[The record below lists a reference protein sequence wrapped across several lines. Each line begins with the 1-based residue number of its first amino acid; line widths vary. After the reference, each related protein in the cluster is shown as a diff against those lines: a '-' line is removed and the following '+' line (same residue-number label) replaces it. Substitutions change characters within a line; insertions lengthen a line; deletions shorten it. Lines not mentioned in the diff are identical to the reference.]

1 MLADRVRIGT
11 HSSKPAKLI
20 DRTTP
25 TLVVDQPYST
35 EGNGGRKLV
44 RLDNGWLVAC
54 LVNPAGNIWYFVSKD
69 SGETWEVLYMCAMGN
84 NNMSIASVGN
94 FVYGLIGTNSGNM
107 WFKAIDVRTGQVTQN
122 TNFISDKQVSY
133 VSLVKNV
140 DGTELHFC
148 WSSKD
153 VVSPNNY
160 NIKYCKGTINSDGTI
175 AFGDIEYVTRATGS
189 IAHLLNP
196 SIILD
201 NNEVPCIIVQGDG
214 MNSDANRGLGFNDS
228 YRSILILKR
237 NNSLN
242 SGDKLDSSWSS
253 KNIYVDRDARAQS
266 TPSACVDKDGVI
278 HVAWT
283 GKNASGNFIIN
294 YAKSTDEGITWLTT
308 MPIASMGENNLQPS
322 ICVNN
327 KGILFIRHYRESGFS
342 YKYKSEDCGGTW
354 IYEGNI
360 PYITNP
366 SLLDDNT
373 LDFEEPL
380 MVSMS
385 TDSHATYPNSIVFTG
400 KWYE

>member
-1 MLADRVRIGT
+1 MLADRVRMCSGGKNPT
-11 HSSKPAKLI
+11 KLI

-54 LVNPAGNIWYFVSKD
+54 LVNPTGNIWYYVSKD
-69 SGETWEVLYMCAMGN
+69 SGAAWKLLYTCAMGN
-84 NNMSIASVGN
+84 CRMSLASAGD
-94 FVYGLIGTNSGNM
+94 FVYVLIGTKSGNM
-107 WFKAIDVRTGQVTQN
+107 WFQVIDVCTGLRVQSV
-122 TNFISDKQVSY
+122 NFISDKQVSD
-133 VSLVKNV
+133 VSLVKNA

-153 VVSPNNY
+153 VVSPNCF
-160 NIKYCKGTINSDGTI
+160 NIKYCKGTITSDGQVS
-175 AFGDIEYVTRATGS
+175 FGDIEYVTRATGS
-189 IAHLLNP
+189 TAHLLNP

-242 SGDKLDSSWSS
+242 NGDKLDSNWSS
-253 KNIYVDRDARAQS
+253 KNIYVDRNACSQS
-266 TPSACVDKDGVI
+266 SPSACVDKDGVI
-278 HVAWT
+278 HVAWS
-283 GKNASGNFIIN
+283 GENASGSIVIN
-294 YAKSTDEGITWLTT
+294 YAKSIDGGSTWSTKR
-308 MPIASMGENNLQPS
+308 PIASMGENNLQPS

-360 PYITNP
+360 TYVTNP

-385 TDSHATYPNSIVFTG
+385 TDSHATYPNSVIFTG